1 MAKITVEK
9 DFGEWKVPKSW
20 DDLTLGKFQELEKLY
35 EGEEGEGEEKR
46 KFDVRDVLDLLTEH
60 TKDEINELP
69 VEFTDML
76 LRKMYWLHEQPDFGK
91 PSNKITIDEETYTVH
106 TENEM
111 KFGEYVALDAAMK
124 GDKHNYAAM
133 LAILCRKEGELFD
146 AKFENE
152 ILPSRIEFWK
162 NVSVVKVMPIVS
174 FFLELSSMS
183 LQVSLLSSQIQ
194 DGINHIVKHI
204 ETSRGNG
211 VFSALFTKWQTRKL
225 RKLQKSIKNI

>member
-9 DFGEWKVPKSW
+9 DFGEWKVPSSW
-20 DDLTLGKFQELEKLY
+20 DDLTLGKFQELERLY
-35 EGEEGEGEEKR
+35 DGEEDKER
-46 KFDVRDVLDLLTEH
+46 KFDVRDVLDLMTDR

-69 VEFTDML
+69 IEFTDML

-91 PSNKITIDEETYTVH
+91 PSNKITIDGVQYTVH
-106 TENEM
+106 NENEM
-111 KFGEYVALDAAMK
+111 KFGEYVALDTAMK

-133 LAILCRKEGELFD
+133 LAILCRKDGEIFD

-162 NVSVVKVMPIVS
+162 NVSVMKVMPIVS

-183 LQVSLLSSQIQ
+183 LQVSQLSSEIQ
-194 DGINHIVKHI
+194 EGINHILKHI
-204 ETSRGNG
+204 ETSKRNG
-211 VFSALFTKWQTRKL
+211 VFSALYTKWQVRKL
-225 RKLQKSIKNI
+225 KKLQKSIKNI

>member
-9 DFGEWKVPKSW
+9 DFGEWKVPQSW
-20 DDLTLGKFQELEKLY
+20 DDLTLGKFQELERLY
-35 EGEEGEGEEKR
+35 DGEEDKER
-46 KFDVRDVLDLLTEH
+46 KFDVRDVLDLMTDR

-69 VEFTDML
+69 IEFTDSL

-91 PSNKITIDEETYTVH
+91 PSNKITIDGETYTVH

-111 KFGEYVALDAAMK
+111 KFGEYVALDTAMK

-133 LAILCRKEGELFD
+133 LAILCRKDGEVFD

-162 NVSVVKVMPIVS
+162 NVSVMKVMPIVS

-183 LQVSLLSSQIQ
+183 LQVSQLSLEVQE
-194 DGINHIVKHI
+194 GINHILKHI
-204 ETSRGNG
+204 ETSKRNG
-211 VFSALFTKWQTRKL
+211 VFSALYTKWQVRKL
-225 RKLQKSIKNI
+225 KKLQKSIKNI

>member
-9 DFGEWKVPKSW
+9 DFGEWNVPSSW
-20 DDLTLGKFQELEKLY
+20 DELTLGKFQELERLY
-35 EGEEGEGEEKR
+35 DGDDDKER
-46 KFDVRDVLDLLTEH
+46 KFDVRDVLDLMTDR

-69 VEFTDML
+69 IEFTDML

-91 PSNKITIDEETYTVH
+91 PSNKVTIDGVQYTVH
-106 TENEM
+106 NENEM
-111 KFGEYVALDAAMK
+111 KFGEYVALDTAMK

-133 LAILCRKEGELFD
+133 LAILCRKDGEIFD

-162 NVSVVKVMPIVS
+162 NVSVMKVMPIVS

-183 LQVSLLSSQIQ
+183 LQVSQLSSEIQ
-194 DGINHIVKHI
+194 DGINHILKHI
-204 ETSRGNG
+204 ETSKRNG
-211 VFSALFTKWQTRKL
+211 VFSALYTKWQVRKL
-225 RKLQKSIKNI
+225 KKLQKSIKNI

>member
-9 DFGEWKVPKSW
+9 DFGEWKVPQSW
-20 DDLTLGKFQELEKLY
+20 DDLTLGKFQELERLY
-35 EGEEGEGEEKR
+35 DTEDGNER
-46 KFDVRDVLDLLTEH
+46 KFDVRDVLDLMTDR

-69 VEFTDML
+69 IEFTDSL

-91 PSNKITIDEETYTVH
+91 PSNKITIDGETYTVH
-106 TENEM
+106 NENEM
-111 KFGEYVALDAAMK
+111 KFGEYVALDTALK

-133 LAILCRKEGELFD
+133 LAILCRKEGEIFD

-162 NVSVVKVMPIVS
+162 NVSVMKVMPIVS

-183 LQVSLLSSQIQ
+183 LQVSQLSLEIQ
-194 DGINHIVKHI
+194 EGINHILKHI
-204 ETSRGNG
+204 ETSKRNG
-211 VFSALFTKWQTRKL
+211 VFSALYTKWQVRKL
-225 RKLQKSIKNI
+225 KKLQKSIKNI

>member
-9 DFGEWKVPKSW
+9 DFGEWKVPSSW
-20 DDLTLGKFQELEKLY
+20 DELTLGKFQELERLY
-35 EGEEGEGEEKR
+35 DTEDGNER
-46 KFDVRDVLDLLTEH
+46 KFDVRDVLDLMTDR

-69 VEFTDML
+69 IEFTDSL

-91 PSNKITIDEETYTVH
+91 PSNKITIDGVQYTVH
-106 TENEM
+106 NENEM
-111 KFGEYVALDAAMK
+111 KFGEYVALDTALK

-133 LAILCRKEGELFD
+133 LAILCRKEGEKFD

-162 NVSVVKVMPIVS
+162 NVSVMKVMPIVS

-183 LQVSLLSSQIQ
+183 LQVSQLSLEIQ
-194 DGINHIVKHI
+194 EGINHILKHI
-204 ETSRGNG
+204 ETSKQNG
-211 VFSALFTKWQTRKL
+211 VFSALYTKWQVRKL
-225 RKLQKSIKNI
+225 KKLQKSIKNI

>member
-9 DFGEWKVPKSW
+9 DFGEWKVPQSW
-20 DDLTLGKFQELEKLY
+20 DDLTLGKFQELERLY
-35 EGEEGEGEEKR
+35 DGDEER
-46 KFDVRDVLDLLTEH
+46 KFDVRDVLDLMTDR

-69 VEFTDML
+69 IEFTDSL

-91 PSNKITIDEETYTVH
+91 PSNKITIDGVQYTVH
-106 TENEM
+106 NENEM
-111 KFGEYVALDAAMK
+111 KFGEYVALDTALK

-133 LAILCRKEGELFD
+133 LAILCRKEGEIFD

-162 NVSVVKVMPIVS
+162 NVSVMKVMPIVS

-183 LQVSLLSSQIQ
+183 LQVSQLSSEIQ
-194 DGINHIVKHI
+194 EGINHILKHI
-204 ETSRGNG
+204 ETSKQNG
-211 VFSALFTKWQTRKL
+211 VFSALYTKWQVRKL
-225 RKLQKSIKNI
+225 KKLQKSIKNI

>member
-9 DFGEWKVPKSW
+9 DFGEWKVPQSW
-20 DDLTLGKFQELEKLY
+20 DDLTLGKFQELERLY
-35 EGEEGEGEEKR
+35 DGDDDKER
-46 KFDVRDVLDLLTEH
+46 KFDVRDVLDLMTDR

-69 VEFTDML
+69 IEFTDML

-91 PSNKITIDEETYTVH
+91 PSNKVTIDGVQYTVH
-106 TENEM
+106 NENEM
-111 KFGEYVALDAAMK
+111 KFGEYVALDTALK

-133 LAILCRKEGELFD
+133 LAILCRKDGEIFD

-162 NVSVVKVMPIVS
+162 NVSVMKVMPIVS

-183 LQVSLLSSQIQ
+183 LQVSQLSSEIQ
-194 DGINHIVKHI
+194 EGINHILKHI
-204 ETSRGNG
+204 ETSKQNG
-211 VFSALFTKWQTRKL
+211 VFSALYTKWQVRKL
-225 RKLQKSIKNI
+225 KKLQKSIKNI

>member
-9 DFGEWKVPKSW
+9 DFGEWKVPSSW
-20 DDLTLGKFQELEKLY
+20 DELTLGKFQELERFY
-35 EGEEGEGEEKR
+35 DGEEGEEER
-46 KFDVRDVLDLLTEH
+46 KFDVRDVLDLMTDR

-69 VEFTDML
+69 IEFTDSL
-76 LRKMYWLHEQPDFGK
+76 LRKMYWLHEQPQFGK
-91 PSNKITIDEETYTVH
+91 PSNKITVDGVQYTVH
-106 TENEM
+106 NENEM
-111 KFGEYVALDAAMK
+111 KFGEYVALDTALK

-133 LAILCRKEGELFD
+133 LAILGRKEGEVFD

-162 NVSVVKVMPIVS
+162 NVSVMKVMPIVS

-183 LQVSLLSSQIQ
+183 LQVSHLSSQIQ
-194 DGINHIVKHI
+194 EGINHILKHI
-204 ETSRGNG
+204 ETSKQNG
-211 VFSALFTKWQTRKL
+211 VFSALYTKWQMRKL

>member
-9 DFGEWKVPKSW
+9 DFGEWKVPSSW
-20 DDLTLGKFQELEKLY
+20 DDLTLGKFQELERLY
-35 EGEEGEGEEKR
+35 DGDEER
-46 KFDVRDVLDLLTEH
+46 KFDVRDVLDLMTDR

-69 VEFTDML
+69 IEFTDSL

-91 PSNKITIDEETYTVH
+91 PSNKITIDGVQYTVH
-106 TENEM
+106 NENEM
-111 KFGEYVALDAAMK
+111 KFGEYVALDTALK

-133 LAILCRKEGELFD
+133 LAILCRKEGEIFD

-162 NVSVVKVMPIVS
+162 NVSVMKVMPIVS

-183 LQVSLLSSQIQ
+183 LQVSQLSLEIQ
-194 DGINHIVKHI
+194 EGINHILKHI
-204 ETSRGNG
+204 ETSKRNG
-211 VFSALFTKWQTRKL
+211 VFSALYTKWQVRKL
-225 RKLQKSIKNI
+225 KKLQKSIKNI

>member
-9 DFGEWKVPKSW
+9 DFGEWKVPSSW
-20 DDLTLGKFQELEKLY
+20 DELTLGKFQELERFY
-35 EGEEGEGEEKR
+35 DGDENER
-46 KFDVRDVLDLLTEH
+46 KFDVRDVLDLMTDR

-69 VEFTDML
+69 IEFTDSL

-91 PSNKITIDEETYTVH
+91 PSNKITIDGVQYTVH
-106 TENEM
+106 NENEM
-111 KFGEYVALDAAMK
+111 KFGEYVALDTALK

-133 LAILCRKEGELFD
+133 LAILCRKDGEIFD

-162 NVSVVKVMPIVS
+162 NVSVMKVMPIVS

-183 LQVSLLSSQIQ
+183 LQVSQLSLEIQ
-194 DGINHIVKHI
+194 EGINHILKHI
-204 ETSRGNG
+204 ETSKQNG
-211 VFSALFTKWQTRKL
+211 VFSALYTRWQMRKL

>member
-9 DFGEWKVPKSW
+9 DFGEWKVPSSW

-35 EGEEGEGEEKR
+35 DGEEGEEER

-91 PSNKITIDEETYTVH
+91 PSNKIIIDGVQYTVH
-106 TENEM
+106 NENEM
-111 KFGEYVALDAAMK
+111 KFGEYVALDTALK

-133 LAILCRKEGELFD
+133 LAILCRKEGEIFD

-152 ILPSRIEFWK
+152 VLPSRIEFWK
-162 NVSVVKVMPIVS
+162 NVSVMKVMPIVT
-174 FFLELSSMS
+174 FFLQLSSMS
-183 LQVSLLSSQIQ
+183 LQVSQLSLEVQE
-194 DGINHIVKHI
+194 GINHILKHI
-204 ETSRGNG
+204 ETSKRNG
-211 VFSALFTKWQTRKL
+211 VFSALYTKWQVRKL
-225 RKLQKSIKNI
+225 KKLQKSIKNI

>member
-9 DFGEWKVPKSW
+9 DFGEWKVPQSW
-20 DDLTLGKFQELEKLY
+20 DDLTLGKFQELERLY
-35 EGEEGEGEEKR
+35 DGDDDKER
-46 KFDVRDVLDLLTEH
+46 KFDVRDVLDLMTDR

-69 VEFTDML
+69 IEFTDML

-91 PSNKITIDEETYTVH
+91 PSNKITIDGVQYTVH
-106 TENEM
+106 NENEM
-111 KFGEYVALDAAMK
+111 KFGEYVALDTAMK

-133 LAILCRKEGELFD
+133 LAILCRKDGEVFD

-162 NVSVVKVMPIVS
+162 NVSVMKVMPIVS

-183 LQVSLLSSQIQ
+183 LQVSQLSLEVQE
-194 DGINHIVKHI
+194 GINHILKHI
-204 ETSRGNG
+204 ETSKRNG
-211 VFSALFTKWQTRKL
+211 VFSALYTKWQVRKL
-225 RKLQKSIKNI
+225 KKLQKSIKNI

>member
-9 DFGEWKVPKSW
+9 DFGEWNVPSSW
-20 DDLTLGKFQELEKLY
+20 DELTLGKFQELERLY
-35 EGEEGEGEEKR
+35 DGDDDKER
-46 KFDVRDVLDLLTEH
+46 KFDVRDVLDLMTDR

-69 VEFTDML
+69 IEFTDML

-91 PSNKITIDEETYTVH
+91 PSNKITIDGETYTVH
-106 TENEM
+106 NENEM
-111 KFGEYVALDAAMK
+111 KFGEYVALDTAMK

-133 LAILCRKEGELFD
+133 LAILCRKDGEIFD

-162 NVSVVKVMPIVS
+162 NVSVMKVMPIVS

-183 LQVSLLSSQIQ
+183 LQVSQLSSEIQ
-194 DGINHIVKHI
+194 EGINHILKHI
-204 ETSRGNG
+204 ETSKRNG
-211 VFSALFTKWQTRKL
+211 VFSALYTKWQVRKL
-225 RKLQKSIKNI
+225 KKLQKSIKNI

>member
-9 DFGEWKVPKSW
+9 DFGEWKVPQSW
-20 DDLTLGKFQELEKLY
+20 DDLTLGKFQELERLY
-35 EGEEGEGEEKR
+35 DGDEKER
-46 KFDVRDVLDLLTEH
+46 KFDVRDVLDLMTDR

-69 VEFTDML
+69 IEFTDSL

-91 PSNKITIDEETYTVH
+91 PSNKVTIDGVQYTVH
-106 TENEM
+106 NENEM
-111 KFGEYVALDAAMK
+111 KFGEYVALDTALK

-133 LAILCRKEGELFD
+133 LAILCRKDGEIFD

-162 NVSVVKVMPIVS
+162 NVSVMKVMPIVS

-183 LQVSLLSSQIQ
+183 LQVSQLSLEIQ
-194 DGINHIVKHI
+194 EGINHILKHI
-204 ETSRGNG
+204 ETSKRNG
-211 VFSALFTKWQTRKL
+211 VFSALYTKWQVRKL
-225 RKLQKSIKNI
+225 KKLQKSIKNI

>member
-9 DFGEWKVPKSW
+9 DFGEWKVPQSW
-20 DDLTLGKFQELEKLY
+20 DDLTLGKFQELERLY
-35 EGEEGEGEEKR
+35 DGDEER
-46 KFDVRDVLDLLTEH
+46 KFDVRDVLDLMTDR

-69 VEFTDML
+69 IEFTDSL

-91 PSNKITIDEETYTVH
+91 PSNKVTIDGVQYTVH
-106 TENEM
+106 NENEM
-111 KFGEYVALDAAMK
+111 KFGEYVALDTAMK

-133 LAILCRKEGELFD
+133 LAILCRKDGEIFD

-162 NVSVVKVMPIVS
+162 NVSVMKVMPIVS

-183 LQVSLLSSQIQ
+183 LQVSQLSLEIQ
-194 DGINHIVKHI
+194 EGINHILKHI
-204 ETSRGNG
+204 ETSKRNG
-211 VFSALFTKWQTRKL
+211 VFSALYTKWQVRKL
-225 RKLQKSIKNI
+225 KKLQKSIKNI

>member
-9 DFGEWKVPKSW
+9 DFGEWKVPQSW
-20 DDLTLGKFQELEKLY
+20 DDLTLGKFQELERLY
-35 EGEEGEGEEKR
+35 DGDDDKER
-46 KFDVRDVLDLLTEH
+46 KFDVRDVLDLMTDR

-69 VEFTDML
+69 IEFTDML

-91 PSNKITIDEETYTVH
+91 PSNKVTIDGVQYTVH
-106 TENEM
+106 NENEM
-111 KFGEYVALDAAMK
+111 KFGEYVALDTAMK

-133 LAILCRKEGELFD
+133 LAILCRKEGEIFD

-162 NVSVVKVMPIVS
+162 NVSVMKVMPIVS

-183 LQVSLLSSQIQ
+183 LQVSQLSLEVQE
-194 DGINHIVKHI
+194 GINHILKHI
-204 ETSRGNG
+204 ETSKQNG
-211 VFSALFTKWQTRKL
+211 VFSALYTKWQVRKL
-225 RKLQKSIKNI
+225 KKLQKSIKNI

>member
-9 DFGEWKVPKSW
+9 DFGEWKVPSSW
-20 DDLTLGKFQELEKLY
+20 DELTLGKFQELERFY
-35 EGEEGEGEEKR
+35 DGDENER
-46 KFDVRDVLDLLTEH
+46 KFDVRDVLDLMTDR

-69 VEFTDML
+69 IEFTDSL

-91 PSNKITIDEETYTVH
+91 PSNKITIDGVQYTVH
-106 TENEM
+106 NENEM
-111 KFGEYVALDAAMK
+111 KFGEYVALDTALK

-133 LAILCRKEGELFD
+133 LAILCRKDGEIFD

-162 NVSVVKVMPIVS
+162 NVSVMKVMPIVS

-183 LQVSLLSSQIQ
+183 LQVSQLSLEIQ
-194 DGINHIVKHI
+194 EGINHILKHI
-204 ETSRGNG
+204 ETSKQNG
-211 VFSALFTKWQTRKL
+211 VFSALYTRWQMRKL
-225 RKLQKSIKNI
+225 KKLQKSIKNI

>member
-9 DFGEWKVPKSW
+9 DFGEWKVPQSW
-20 DDLTLGKFQELEKLY
+20 DDLTLGKFQELERLY
-35 EGEEGEGEEKR
+35 DGDDDKER
-46 KFDVRDVLDLLTEH
+46 KFDVRDVLDLMTDR

-69 VEFTDML
+69 IEFTDSL

-91 PSNKITIDEETYTVH
+91 PSNKITIDGVQYTVH
-106 TENEM
+106 NENEM
-111 KFGEYVALDAAMK
+111 KFGEYVALDTALK

-133 LAILCRKEGELFD
+133 LAILCRKDGEIFD

-162 NVSVVKVMPIVS
+162 NVSVMKVMPIVS

-183 LQVSLLSSQIQ
+183 LQVSQLSLEIQ
-194 DGINHIVKHI
+194 EGINHILKHI
-204 ETSRGNG
+204 ETSKQNG
-211 VFSALFTKWQTRKL
+211 VFSALYTKWQVRKL
-225 RKLQKSIKNI
+225 KKLQKSIKNI

>member
-9 DFGEWKVPKSW
+9 DFGEWKVPQSW
-20 DDLTLGKFQELEKLY
+20 DDLTLGKFQELERLY
-35 EGEEGEGEEKR
+35 DGDDENER
-46 KFDVRDVLDLLTEH
+46 KFDVRDVLDLMTDR

-69 VEFTDML
+69 IEFTDML

-91 PSNKITIDEETYTVH
+91 PSNKVTIDGVQYTVH
-106 TENEM
+106 NENEM
-111 KFGEYVALDAAMK
+111 KFGEYVALDTAMK

-133 LAILCRKEGELFD
+133 LAILCRKEGEIFD

-162 NVSVVKVMPIVS
+162 NVSVMKVMPIVS

-183 LQVSLLSSQIQ
+183 LQVSQLSSEIQ
-194 DGINHIVKHI
+194 EGINHILKHI
-204 ETSRGNG
+204 ETSKQNG
-211 VFSALFTKWQTRKL
+211 VFSALYTKWQVRKL
-225 RKLQKSIKNI
+225 KKLQKSIKNI

>member
-9 DFGEWKVPKSW
+9 DFGEWKVPQSW
-20 DDLTLGKFQELEKLY
+20 DDLTLGKFQELERLY
-35 EGEEGEGEEKR
+35 DGDDDKER
-46 KFDVRDVLDLLTEH
+46 KFDVRDVLDLMTDR

-69 VEFTDML
+69 IEFTDML

-91 PSNKITIDEETYTVH
+91 PSNKVIIDGVQYTVH
-106 TENEM
+106 NENEM
-111 KFGEYVALDAAMK
+111 KFGEYVALDTAMK

-133 LAILCRKEGELFD
+133 LAILCRKEGEIFD

-162 NVSVVKVMPIVS
+162 NVSVMKVMPIVS

-183 LQVSLLSSQIQ
+183 LQVSQLSSEIQ
-194 DGINHIVKHI
+194 DGINHILKHI
-204 ETSRGNG
+204 ETSKRNG
-211 VFSALFTKWQTRKL
+211 VFSALYTKWQVRKL
-225 RKLQKSIKNI
+225 KKLQKSIKNI